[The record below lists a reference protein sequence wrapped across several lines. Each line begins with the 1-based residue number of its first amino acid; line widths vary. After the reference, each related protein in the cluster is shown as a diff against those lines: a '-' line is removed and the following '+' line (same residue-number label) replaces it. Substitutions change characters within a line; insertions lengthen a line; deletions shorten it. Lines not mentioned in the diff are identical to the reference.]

1 METLQTIK
9 NYIYGKGILSSINNS
24 QRCIEGLRKGQKFK
38 IYFMKSPGA
47 NKRGG
52 KVQMVLEYK
61 GKKLFPKNNIA
72 LGGML
77 K

>member
-9 NYIYGKGILSSINNS
+9 NYIYGKGILSSINNA
-24 QRCIEGLRKGQKFK
+24 QRCIEGVRKGQKFK
-38 IYFMKSPGA
+38 IYFMKSSPA
-47 NKRGG
+47 NRRGG
-52 KVQMVLEYK
+52 KLQMVLEYK
-61 GKKLFPKNNIA
+61 GKKFYPKNNIA

>member
-1 METLQTIK
+1 METLQTVK

-24 QRCIEGLRKGQKFK
+24 QGSIEGIRKGGKFK
-38 IYFMKSPGA
+38 IYFSKKGGPGKAMKA
-47 NKRGG
+47 
-52 KVQMVLEYK
+52 QMVLEYK
-61 GKKLFPKNNIA
+61 GKKLYPKNNIA